1 MKDIVHIRIDD
12 RLLHGQVVT
21 FWSNSLQ
28 ITRLMVAND
37 EVANDEM
44 QKSIL
49 RMVAPSGVKTS
60 LISKEKAA
68 TNILANRYSGQRVMM
83 ILKSPKDALDL
94 IKLGLDIKEINVGNM
109 AKRPNTTQIKRS
121 ISLTEEEIYQFKELY
136 EKGVKLTSIMV
147 PDEAKT
153 SLMDFMAKA
162 GL

>member
-1 MKDIVHIRIDD
+1 MKDIIHIRIDD

-21 FWSNSLQ
+21 FWSNSLKVS
-28 ITRLMVAND
+28 RLMVAND

-60 LISKEKAA
+60 LITKEKAA
-68 TNILANRYSGQRVMM
+68 TNILGNRYDGQRVML
-83 ILKSPKDALDL
+83 ILKNPKDAIDL
-94 IKLGLDIKEINVGNM
+94 MDLGLDIKEINVGNM

-121 ISLTEEEIYQFKELY
+121 ISLTEEEVSQFKELD
-136 EKGVKLTSIMV
+136 KRGVKLTSVMV
-147 PDEAKT
+147 PDESKT
-153 SLMDFMAKA
+153 NLMDFVTKA